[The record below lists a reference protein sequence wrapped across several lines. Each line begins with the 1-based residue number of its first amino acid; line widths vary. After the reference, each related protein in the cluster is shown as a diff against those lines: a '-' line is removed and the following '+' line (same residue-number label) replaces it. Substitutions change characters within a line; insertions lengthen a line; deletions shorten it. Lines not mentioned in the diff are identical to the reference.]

1 MRSTLEFSKQS
12 ASVSNRQFIEI
23 IYQNFGFDLENGV
36 TKVELDVN
44 EPHYYMEVRKVCTEG
59 EEKVY
64 VDWLKE

>member
-36 TKVELDVN
+36 NKGLYRRRRKSVCRLVE
-44 EPHYYMEVRKVCTEG
+44 G
-59 EEKVY
+59 IEKRRGM
-64 VDWLKE
+64 